1 MDVSQS
7 FPCAGKEQ
15 MLQYEAFFFSH
26 LETLTHYEDTGRR
39 RQWSLKGERREEG
52 RLLRAE
58 VVGGLPGGGGL
69 S

>member
-1 MDVSQS
+1 MRH
-7 FPCAGKEQ
+7 
-15 MLQYEAFFFSH
+15 FFFSH